1 MPRLF
6 YLANVPHKKVSS
18 FKGKHPCF
26 WSQKTRFN
34 FLYNI
39 RVYIMTDLFT
49 LDAEVRTDLGKGA
62 SRRLRHANK
71 VPAILY
77 GEGKDPISLTLEH
90 KNVLR
95 AQQEEAFY
103 SHVLTLNVDGK
114 PVECLIKDMQ
124 RHPFKNIIMH
134 LDFIRIDAKHAIHT
148 NAPIHFLNEEN
159 VVKLGASVAHHITEI
174 AISCLPKDLPEFVEV
189 DLADLEVGQTL
200 HLSDIK
206 LPKGVTSDELAKGE
220 AHDQAVVTANAAK
233 AQSSDEDEAA
243 SEEAA
248 TE

>member
-1 MPRLF
+1 M
-6 YLANVPHKKVSS
+6 
-18 FKGKHPCF
+18 
-26 WSQKTRFN
+26 
-34 FLYNI
+34 I
-39 RVYIMTDLFT
+39 DLFT

-62 SRRLRHANK
+62 SRRLRHAKK

-77 GEGKDPISLTLEH
+77 GEGKESISLTLEH
-90 KNVLR
+90 KNVFR

-124 RHPFKNIIMH
+124 RHPFKEIIMH

-159 VVKLGASVAHHITEI
+159 VVKLGATINHQITEI
-174 AISCLPKDLPEFVEV
+174 AISCLPKDLPEFIEV
-189 DLADLEVGQTL
+189 DLADLQVGETL
-200 HLSDIK
+200 HLSDVK

-233 AQSSDEDEAA
+233 AQSDDEDEAA
-243 SEEAA
+243 PEEEA